1 MKEFKEFTKFFSGD
15 SFKFIKPVDCGCE
28 VCRPAHDCNTLR
40 RYWLLHY
47 IVSGKGEYHVG
58 GETYYPKAGEIFIV
72 RPSEMVYYKAD
83 ENDPWEYIWVGFK
96 LDFKPPK
103 VLSDNYVICGDAY
116 GSIFSRFSAFA
127 SAEELDEVG
136 CYGAMWELVSLMDIY
151 SEDKDV
157 ENNAYRAVKKAE
169 RFIELHY
176 SRKISVAAIAEM
188 LHLDRSYFYVIFK
201 KHTGLSPQEYIN
213 KYRLKMAMQYLK
225 DGMSPGK
232 TAAVCGYSD
241 VFNFSKM
248 FKKEYGVSPSVYLN
262 KK

>member
-1 MKEFKEFTKFFSGD
+1 MSKNQ
-15 SFKFIKPVDCGCE
+15 IK
-28 VCRPAHDCNTLR
+28 RIL
-40 RYWLLHY
+40 
-47 IVSGKGEYHVG
+47 
-58 GETYYPKAGEIFIV
+58 
-72 RPSEMVYYKAD
+72 
-83 ENDPWEYIWVGFK
+83 
-96 LDFKPPK
+96 
-103 VLSDNYVICGDAY
+103 
-116 GSIFSRFSAFA
+116 
-127 SAEELDEVG
+127 
-136 CYGAMWELVSLMDIY
+136 AMFCVVTMLFGNLP
-151 SEDKDV
+151 
-157 ENNAYRAVKKAE
+157 
-169 RFIELHY
+169 
-176 SRKISVAAIAEM
+176 VAAIAEM